1 MDMKTKSKIIVLA
14 CIVIPITIG
23 IFAYRGSVNANQE
36 QIKEIKEKIAMKG
49 GSVLN
54 IKVVSYVDSPFEKS
68 GKGNTIYQI
77 SYQKDG
83 KTQTAW
89 YRAINQSSILRE
101 DPAWLFE

>member
-1 MDMKTKSKIIVLA
+1 MDNKTKSKIIVLA
-14 CIVIPITIG
+14 CIAIPITIG
-23 IFAYRGSVNANQE
+23 LFAYKGSISSNQE
-36 QIKEIKEKIAMKG
+36 QVREIKEKISVKG

-54 IKVVSYVDSPFEKS
+54 IKVVNYVDSPFEKS

-101 DPAWLFE
+101 EPAWLFE